1 MLDTASLAY
10 LPIFLKS
17 KFALSGPSA
26 SRSLIDKVTGK
37 QVLLHV
43 FDRTGTTSS
52 TCAEA
57 SARQV
62 EPSSRAKKEASS
74 PSKNSS
80 TTMLL
85 PAYNRN
91 DEPWSK
97 LSAAGVSYAHGR
109 LPKIAVGSAAPVERL
124 QSKR

>member
-1 MLDTASLAY
+1 
-10 LPIFLKS
+10 
-17 KFALSGPSA
+17 
-26 SRSLIDKVTGK
+26 
-37 QVLLHV
+37 
-43 FDRTGTTSS
+43 
-52 TCAEA
+52 
-57 SARQV
+57 
-62 EPSSRAKKEASS
+62 
-74 PSKNSS
+74 
-80 TTMLL
+80 MLL